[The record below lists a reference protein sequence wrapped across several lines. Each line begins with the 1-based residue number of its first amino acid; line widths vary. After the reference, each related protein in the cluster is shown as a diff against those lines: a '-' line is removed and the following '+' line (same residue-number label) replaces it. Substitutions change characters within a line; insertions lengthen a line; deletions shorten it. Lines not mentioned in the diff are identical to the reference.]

1 MQNGSAVGGVIGGII
16 GFAIVVFMI
25 VAMWRVFSKAGQ
37 PGWAVFIPIYNT
49 IVLLRVAGKPWWWL
63 FLMLIPLV
71 NIIIVIIV
79 YAGVATNYGKGGG
92 FTVGLILLPYIFI
105 PILGYGS
112 AVWRPAFGQAPYGQP
127 PYGQPPYGQPPYGQ
141 PPAPPARY

>member
-1 MQNGSAVGGVIGGII
+1 MQSGGSVAGAAVGGII
-16 GFAIVVFMI
+16 GLAIAIFMI

-63 FLMLIPLV
+63 LLMLIPLV
-71 NIIIVIIV
+71 NIILVIIV
-79 YAGVATNYGKGGG
+79 YASVATNFGKGGG
-92 FTVGLILLPYIFI
+92 FAVGLILLPYIFI

-112 AVWRPAFGQAPYGQP
+112 AVWRPPFGQA
-127 PYGQPPYGQPPYGQ
+127 PYGQPPYGQ